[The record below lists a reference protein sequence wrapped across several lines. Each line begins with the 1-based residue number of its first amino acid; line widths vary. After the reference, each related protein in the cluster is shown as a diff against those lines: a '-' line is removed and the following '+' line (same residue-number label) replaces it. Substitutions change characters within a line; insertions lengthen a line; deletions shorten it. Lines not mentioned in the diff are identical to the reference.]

1 MDHGFKDMPMV
12 LNGGQDLRQV
22 SLLLRQ
28 NKKTEEEE
36 EVAEETEV
44 MALTK
49 DDTRRGYAMD
59 ELFFSNTFKQLGG
72 INGY

>member
-12 LNGGQDLRQV
+12 LNGGRDLRQV
-22 SLLLRQ
+22 SLFLRQ
-28 NKKTEEEE
+28 NKKTEEE
-36 EVAEETEV
+36 VKAAEDTEV

-49 DDTRRGYAMD
+49 DDTRWGYAMGK
-59 ELFFSNTFKQLGG
+59 LFFSNTFKQLGG